1 MEQGGRAAMP
11 ERGDS
16 GRAGGD
22 SGAWARRP
30 AVSSKSSEQGGWPE
44 LGGGRAAAAI
54 SGAWE
59 RRRAVEGKSNREEKE
74 KGGGRLFPSSA
85 PRSVAPS

>member
-1 MEQGGRAAMP
+1 
-11 ERGDS
+11 
-16 GRAGGD
+16 
-22 SGAWARRP
+22 
-30 AVSSKSSEQGGWPE
+30 VSSRSSEQGGRPE

-59 RRRAVEGKSNREEKE
+59 RRRAVEVKSNREEKE
-74 KGGGRLFPSSA
+74 KGGLRLFPSSA